1 MYDTNDR
8 KMVDLEVTSEYYPDY
23 MVVKAY
29 YEDDGSE
36 VPAEELDK
44 LENDIIALYVA
55 GVIK

>member
-44 LENDIIALYVA
+44 LDNDLIALYLA
-55 GVIK
+55 GEIK